1 MEASM
6 AKDDKQITEQ
16 TDQVGQ
22 VDTAQLQRVIAEQTR
37 TISEQ
42 NGRIYELTAELDKQ
56 QRTNADLKNQIA
68 TPKTAVLATRG
79 THIRVAALSNGYFRG
94 GVQFSQVPQEL
105 EIAKLSKAQL
115 AAIRGDDRLVVVD
128 L

>member
-1 MEASM
+1 M
-6 AKDDKQITEQ
+6 AKDDKNIQVQ
-16 TDQVGQ
+16 TAQDAQAEQ
-22 VDTAQLQRVIAEQTR
+22 VDTEKLQRVIAEQLQ
-37 TISEQ
+37 TISEL
-42 NGRIYELTAELDKQ
+42 NGRVAELTTELDNLK
-56 QRTNADLKNQIA
+56 RANADLQKQIA
-68 TPKTAVLATRG
+68 VPKTAVAMTRG

-105 EIAKLSKAQL
+105 EIAKLSKEQL